1 MTTYTNSLKADF
13 FSANLSII
21 NNTTRGELT
30 NDPKSARSYSLPVS
44 IE

>member
-13 FSANLSII
+13 FSANLSVV
-21 NNTTRGELT
+21 NNATRGELT